1 MNVSS
6 TSHTPT
12 PTISLGGLSKD
23 ERSIPFCAACK
34 TAEHLAFEDFV
45 PSRLMPDG
53 QEHPGT
59 VSYLC
64 MGCNRYS
71 SHAVPESWQPP
82 AWHWY
87 V

>member
-1 MNVSS
+1 M
-6 TSHTPT
+6 TAFLTLL
-12 PTISLGGLSKD
+12 I
-23 ERSIPFCAACK
+23 SIPPNMMDHPSEDYGQIPYCVACN

-45 PSRLMPDG
+45 PNRIMPDG
-53 QEHPGT
+53 QKRPGT

-64 MGCNRYS
+64 TGCNQYN
-71 SHAVPESWQPP
+71 SHAVPASWQPP